1 MVGDAYIQS
10 RIDGRRYEAV
20 LRLSEALSVCTE
32 PEDLTKILSEQL
44 REFLD
49 FLQFYI
55 IVYKEKSSEVEWAV
69 VGREKSLMAAY
80 ADVPVEQRPSWQ
92 AYTTQEPFHIHDWS
106 TDARIPARLK
116 QGIAAHGLDV
126 GPLVFVPLT
135 TPHRRLGA
143 LGMSGSPGTDYS
155 NDDISFLR
163 LVGRVVAFAIDD
175 NFNVRRAEVAQR
187 ELQRQNELLQRS
199 EQELREVIETIPSMA
214 WSAAPDGSAEFF
226 NGRWLAYAGLTA
238 DQAQGWGWA
247 VAVHPDDLKV
257 LVDYWQTIMA
267 LGQSG
272 EIEARLRRFDGVYR
286 WFLFRA
292 TPSLD
297 ENGRVVKW
305 YGTNTDIEE
314 RKRAEGALKRSEA
327 YLAEAQ
333 RLTYT
338 GSCAL
343 DGTSHEIL
351 YWSEEMFRLFGFDPQ
366 QGLPMWDQW
375 VQRIHPEDRDKFRM
389 AGDRTFLEKL
399 HCDVEFRIVKPDGT
413 VKHIHGI
420 GHPVLSPSGELVQ
433 VVGTM
438 VDITEHKRADEG
450 RERLRQLEADLAHIN
465 RVSTMGELT
474 ASLAHEIKQPIGAA
488 VTNAEVCV
496 RLLDRAQPDI
506 GEARVAALEMTKDA
520 RRAAEIIDRVRSL
533 YQKGSSQQETIEVN
547 EVIGEM
553 VVMLRNEA
561 DRHSVRISTDLAGE
575 LPKVMADRVQ
585 LQQVLMNLMLNG
597 IEAMLD
603 TSGELSIKSKL
614 ADDGQLLI
622 SVTDTGVGLPT
633 ENADHVFNPFFTT
646 KSQGTGLGLAISRSI
661 VESHGGRIWA
671 NGNSGRGATF
681 FFTLPS
687 RLAVAA

>member
-1 MVGDAYIQS
+1 
-10 RIDGRRYEAV
+10 
-20 LRLSEALSVCTE
+20 
-32 PEDLTKILSEQL
+32 
-44 REFLD
+44 
-49 FLQFYI
+49 
-55 IVYKEKSSEVEWAV
+55 
-69 VGREKSLMAAY
+69 
-80 ADVPVEQRPSWQ
+80 
-92 AYTTQEPFHIHDWS
+92 
-106 TDARIPARLK
+106 
-116 QGIAAHGLDV
+116 
-126 GPLVFVPLT
+126 
-135 TPHRRLGA
+135 
-143 LGMSGSPGTDYS
+143 
-155 NDDISFLR
+155 
-163 LVGRVVAFAIDD
+163 
-175 NFNVRRAEVAQR
+175 
-187 ELQRQNELLQRS
+187 
-199 EQELREVIETIPSMA
+199 
-214 WSAAPDGSAEFF
+214 
-226 NGRWLAYAGLTA
+226 
-238 DQAQGWGWA
+238 
-247 VAVHPDDLKV
+247 
-257 LVDYWQTIMA
+257 
-267 LGQSG
+267 
-272 EIEARLRRFDGVYR
+272 
-286 WFLFRA
+286 
-292 TPSLD
+292 
-297 ENGRVVKW
+297 
-305 YGTNTDIEE
+305 
-314 RKRAEGALKRSEA
+314 
-327 YLAEAQ
+327 
-333 RLTYT
+333 
-338 GSCAL
+338 
-343 DGTSHEIL
+343 
-351 YWSEEMFRLFGFDPQ
+351 
-366 QGLPMWDQW
+366 MWDQW

>member
-1 MVGDAYIQS
+1 
-10 RIDGRRYEAV
+10 
-20 LRLSEALSVCTE
+20 
-32 PEDLTKILSEQL
+32 
-44 REFLD
+44 
-49 FLQFYI
+49 
-55 IVYKEKSSEVEWAV
+55 
-69 VGREKSLMAAY
+69 
-80 ADVPVEQRPSWQ
+80 
-92 AYTTQEPFHIHDWS
+92 
-106 TDARIPARLK
+106 
-116 QGIAAHGLDV
+116 
-126 GPLVFVPLT
+126 
-135 TPHRRLGA
+135 
-143 LGMSGSPGTDYS
+143 
-155 NDDISFLR
+155 
-163 LVGRVVAFAIDD
+163 
-175 NFNVRRAEVAQR
+175 
-187 ELQRQNELLQRS
+187 
-199 EQELREVIETIPSMA
+199 
-214 WSAAPDGSAEFF
+214 
-226 NGRWLAYAGLTA
+226 
-238 DQAQGWGWA
+238 
-247 VAVHPDDLKV
+247 
-257 LVDYWQTIMA
+257 
-267 LGQSG
+267 
-272 EIEARLRRFDGVYR
+272 
-286 WFLFRA
+286 
-292 TPSLD
+292 
-297 ENGRVVKW
+297 
-305 YGTNTDIEE
+305 
-314 RKRAEGALKRSEA
+314 
-327 YLAEAQ
+327 
-333 RLTYT
+333 
-338 GSCAL
+338 
-343 DGTSHEIL
+343 
-351 YWSEEMFRLFGFDPQ
+351 
-366 QGLPMWDQW
+366 
-375 VQRIHPEDRDKFRM
+375 M
-389 AGDRTFLEKL
+389 AGDRTFLEKV
-399 HCDVEFRIVKPDGT
+399 HCDVEFRVVKPDGT

-506 GEARVAALEMTKDA
+506 GEARVAALEMAKDA

-553 VVMLRNEA
+553 VVMLQNEA

-633 ENADHVFNPFFTT
+633 ENAGHVFNPFFTT
-646 KSQGTGLGLAISRSI
+646 KSQGTGLGLAITRSI

>member
-1 MVGDAYIQS
+1 MSGDAYIQPRS
-10 RIDGRRYEAV
+10 DGRRYEAV
-20 LRLSEALSVCTE
+20 LRLSEALSVCIE

-44 REFLD
+44 HEFLD
-49 FLQFYI
+49 FLRFYI
-55 IVYKEKSSEVEWAV
+55 IVYKEESSEVEWAV
-69 VGREKSLMAAY
+69 VGREKSQIAAY

-92 AYTTQEPFHIHDWS
+92 AYSTQEPFHIQDWN
-106 TDARIPARLK
+106 TDARVPVRLK
-116 QGIAAHGLDV
+116 QGITAQGLEV

-143 LGMSGSPGTDYS
+143 LGMSGAHGTVYS
-155 NDDISFLR
+155 NDDVSFLR

-175 NFNVRRAEVAQR
+175 NLNLRQAEVAQR
-187 ELQRQNELLQRS
+187 ELKRQNELLQRS
-199 EQELREVIETIPSMA
+199 ERELREVIETIPSMA
-214 WSAAPDGSAEFF
+214 WSAAPDGSADFF

-238 DQAQGWGWA
+238 DQARGWGWT
-247 VAVHPDDLKV
+247 VAVHPDDLKL
-257 LVDYWQTIMA
+257 LVDYWQTLMA
-267 LGQSG
+267 QGESGQ
-272 EIEARLRRFDGVYR
+272 IEGRLRRFDGVYR

-450 RERLRQLEADLAHIN
+450 HERLRQLEADLAHIN

-488 VTNAEVCV
+488 VTNADVCV
-496 RLLDRAQPDI
+496 RLLHRVQPDI
-506 GEARVAALEMTKDA
+506 GEARVAALEMAKDA

-603 TSGELSIKSKL
+603 TSGELNIKSKL

-633 ENADHVFNPFFTT
+633 ENADQLFNPFFTT
-646 KSQGTGLGLAISRSI
+646 KSQGTGLGLAITRSI

-671 NGNSGRGATF
+671 NGNCGRGATF
-681 FFTLPS
+681 SFTLPS
-687 RLAVAA
+687 RVAVAA